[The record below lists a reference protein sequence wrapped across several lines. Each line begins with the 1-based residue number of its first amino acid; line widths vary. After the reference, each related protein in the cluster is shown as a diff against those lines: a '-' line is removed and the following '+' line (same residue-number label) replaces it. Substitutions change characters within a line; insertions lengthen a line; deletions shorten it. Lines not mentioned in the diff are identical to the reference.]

1 MHNVFECICA
11 VRNSQTMTIYTEIHF
26 GLNGMELQSS
36 AAGAH
41 IFIWWLSKL
50 KIHQTKAILRNH
62 VKYNMLIEGET
73 MKRLRWW
80 IVWSWSNYKI
90 KIISWEIEGRQMFD
104 LENGKMSLAIHIWG
118 DIKNRSLLLFCWGFT
133 MRSKG
138 NFRKSWYYS
147 ITRTDF
153 VWVDV
158 NKSCRNAMYLHPFNA
173 LNAKF
178 IHQHQ
183 IEYQPVPSTI
193 VSHVK
198 LLSVDRMQKTQ
209 SITSHHHQQQHQ
221 DHIKTSPDV
230 LNL

>member
-1 MHNVFECICA
+1 MMNCMIL
-11 VRNSQTMTIYTEIHF
+11 I
-26 GLNGMELQSS
+26 ELQNQNHFM
-36 AAGAH
+36 GN
-41 IFIWWLSKL
+41 WRPTNVWLGKW
-50 KIHQTKAILRNH
+50 KNVI
-62 VKYNMLIEGET
+62 
-73 MKRLRWW
+73 
-80 IVWSWSNYKI
+80 SN
-90 KIISWEIEGRQMFD
+90 
-104 LENGKMSLAIHIWG
+104 IWG